1 MKRKVVRTLV
11 VLILSA
17 GGISAAAEGFDWK
30 LLEGEWAESVESN
43 FGCRPD
49 NLHHRFQVSPDRK
62 SLIFKLDRKWTIG
75 TGQEV
80 EQYAARIVR
89 SEDNAL
95 VIRYGPELP
104 GLSEEMREWEMRFV
118 GPSTYRWRS
127 TSWKAG
133 QYNQVIGVKCK
144 A

>member
-1 MKRKVVRTLV
+1 MKRTVVRTLV
-11 VLILSA
+11 ALIFGA
-17 GGISAAAEGFDWK
+17 GGISALAQNFDWK
-30 LLEGEWAESVESN
+30 LLEGEWAESVESK
-43 FGCRPD
+43 FGCRAD
-49 NLHHRFQVSPDRK
+49 NVHHRFQVSPDRK
-62 SLIFKLDRKWTIG
+62 SLTFKLDRKWNIG

-80 EQYAARIVR
+80 EQYAAHIVR
-89 SEDNAL
+89 SEENAL

-104 GLSEEMREWEMRFV
+104 GLSEEMREWELRFI